1 MYLKWTGGKGGFME
15 SRAALIFTRYFT
27 ILLVAVGMVMNKTT
41 VKGEM
46 LLLVL
51 TYIVNNQLRFFSLE
65 GTFSRS
71 ISMLLELVL
80 VFASYTLIGGYL
92 FPYLVLGV
100 IDCNILFKNPLKLI
114 FNAALVLISI
124 YFSLDQ
130 GMEFMMINI
139 GLTIIL
145 IAIFY
150 YIQEEKDRKLHAQE
164 LYDELRISGE
174 KLKKANRDLEVYA
187 SSIEELTLL
196 RERNRIS
203 REIHD
208 SVGHAL
214 STIAIQLGAIE
225 KTIER
230 NPGTAGELTKLL
242 RNFTQSS
249 LKDVRMAVREMKP
262 KEFEEYEGIL
272 VIEEL
277 INKFKKLTGLDVRLS
292 FTKERWPLSSEQA
305 FVIYRIVQEFLS
317 NSTRHGKATSIRI
330 MMAFTAYNLVVTL
343 KDNGIGA
350 ETIEEGV
357 GFKSI
362 RERLK
367 EIGGSFDYSTNP
379 GEGFLV
385 KLQLDRM
392 EKLKIYSKGDED
404 GEN

>member
-1 MYLKWTGGKGGFME
+1 ME

-27 ILLVAVGMVMNKTT
+27 ILLVAVGMVINKTT
-41 VKGEM
+41 IKGEM

-65 GTFSRS
+65 GTLSRS
-71 ISMLLELVL
+71 ISLILELL
-80 VFASYTLIGGYL
+80 LILASYTLIGGYL

-100 IDCNILFKNPLKLI
+100 IDSNILFKNPLKLI
-114 FNAALVLISI
+114 FNLALILISL
-124 YFSLDQ
+124 YFSMNQ

-145 IAIFY
+145 VAVFY

-174 KLKKANRDLEVYA
+174 KLKKANRDLETYA

-230 NPGTAGELTKLL
+230 NPRAAEELTKSL
-242 RNFTQSS
+242 RSFTQSS

-262 KEFEEYEGIL
+262 KEFEEYEGIF

-277 INKFKKLTGLDVRLS
+277 INKFKKLTGVDVRLS
-292 FTKERWPLSSEQA
+292 FTKERWPLSAEQA

-317 NSTRHGKATSIRI
+317 NSTRHGRATSIRI
-330 MMAFTAYNLVVTL
+330 MMAFTAYNLIVTL

-350 ETIEEGV
+350 ETIVEGV
-357 GFKSI
+357 GFRSI

-367 EIGGSFDYSTNP
+367 EIGGSFEYSTSP

-385 KLQLDRM
+385 KLQLDRI

-404 GEN
+404 GED

>member
-1 MYLKWTGGKGGFME
+1 ME

-27 ILLVAVGMVMNKTT
+27 ILLIIVGMVMNKTAI
-41 VKGEM
+41 KGEM
-46 LLLVL
+46 LILVL
-51 TYIVNNQLRFFSLE
+51 IFIVNNQLRFFSLE
-65 GTFSRS
+65 GTPSRGVS
-71 ISMLLELVL
+71 LLLEFALIV
-80 VFASYTLIGGYL
+80 ASYTLIGGYL
-92 FPYLVLGV
+92 FPYLVLFA
-100 IDCNILFKNPLKLI
+100 IDSNILFKNPLKLI
-114 FNAALVLISI
+114 FNAVLVLTSI
-124 YFSLDQ
+124 YFSLNQ
-130 GMEFMMINI
+130 SMEFKLINI

-145 IAIFY
+145 IAVFY
-150 YIQEEKDRKLHAQE
+150 YIQEENDRKLHAQE

-174 KLKKANRDLEVYA
+174 KLRKANRDLETYA

-230 NPGTAGELTKLL
+230 DPGAAGELTKSL
-242 RNFTQSS
+242 RSFTQNS

-277 INKFKKLTGLDVRLS
+277 INKFKKLTGVDVRLS

-330 MMAFTAYNLVVTL
+330 MMAFTDYNLVVTL
-343 KDNGIGA
+343 KDNGQGA
-350 ETIEEGV
+350 KTLEEGV

-367 EIGGSFDYSTNP
+367 EIGGSFEYSTSP
-379 GEGFLV
+379 GQGFLV
-385 KLQLDRM
+385 KLQLDRT
-392 EKLKIYSKGDED
+392 EKLKIYSKGDGD